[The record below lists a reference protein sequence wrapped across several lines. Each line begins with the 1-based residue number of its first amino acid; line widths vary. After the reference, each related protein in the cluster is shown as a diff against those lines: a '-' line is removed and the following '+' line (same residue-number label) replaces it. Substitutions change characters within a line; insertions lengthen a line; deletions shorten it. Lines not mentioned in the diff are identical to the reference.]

1 MGRDPSF
8 MFTSMFTRRDFGKV
22 ALASLPLSSAFAK
35 INSTVDGVRLG
46 VQTYSFRDL
55 PPEGIVD
62 AVIHAMTQIGL
73 GECEV
78 FGSQFEPPQPH
89 IGGGRGRGRGTPPD
103 PAVVA
108 ARQKAREDLRNWRL
122 TVSMDHFKNLK
133 KKFDDAG
140 ILIYAYNYSFNTSF
154 TDDEIER
161 GFEMAKA
168 LGVRAI
174 TASTTVSVARRVA
187 PFADKHKMI
196 VAMHGHSDIKDP
208 EQFAKPESFQ
218 AAMDMS
224 KYFWVNLDIGHFF
237 AAGYDPVAYIK
248 EHHARITNLHL
259 KDRKKNEGENMPWG
273 EGDTPIKP
281 VLTLLKD
288 NKYPQLPAYIE
299 YEYRGK
305 ESSTAEVKKCFEF
318 CKAALA

>member
-1 MGRDPSF
+1 MY
-8 MFTSMFTRRDFGKV
+8 TRRDFGKI
-22 ALASLPLSSAFAK
+22 ALAALPLASALAK
-35 INSTVDGVRLG
+35 INSKVNGVQLG

-62 AVIHAMTQIGL
+62 AVIKAMTEIGL

-78 FGSQFEPPQPH
+78 FASQFEPAQPRM
-89 IGGGRGRGRGTPPD
+89 GGAGGRGRGTPPD

-108 ARQKAREDLRNWRL
+108 AREKARAELRDWRL
-122 TVSMDHFKNLK
+122 SVSMDHFKNLK

-140 ILIYAYNYSFNTSF
+140 ITIYAYNYSFNNSF

-161 GFEMAKA
+161 GFEFAKA

-174 TASTTVSVARRVA
+174 TASTTVSVAKRVV

-196 VAMHGHSDIKDP
+196 VAMHGHDNVTDP
-208 EQFAKPESFQ
+208 EQFAKPETFQ

-237 AAGYDPVAYIK
+237 TAGYDPVAYIN

-259 KDRKKNEGENMPWG
+259 KDRKKDHGENTVWG
-273 EGDTPIKP
+273 QGDTPIKP

-288 NKYPQLPAYIE
+288 KKYPIPAFIE
-299 YEYRGK
+299 YEYRGT
-305 ESSTAEVKKCFEF
+305 ESSTAEVKKCFEYA
-318 CKAALA
+318 KAALA

>member
-1 MGRDPSF
+1 
-8 MFTSMFTRRDFGKV
+8 MFTRRDLGKI
-22 ALASLPLSSAFAK
+22 ALAALPLRSAFAK
-35 INSTVDGVRLG
+35 INSKINGVQLG
-46 VQTYSFRDL
+46 VQTYSFRDF

-62 AVIHAMTQIGL
+62 AVIKAMTDIGL

-78 FGSQFEPPQPH
+78 FASQFEPAQPR
-89 IGGGRGRGRGTPPD
+89 IGRGPGGGGGGGRGRGTQPPD

-108 ARQKAREDLRNWRL
+108 AREKARADLREWRL
-122 TVSMDHFKNLK
+122 TVSMDHFKGLK

-140 ILIYAYNYSFNTSF
+140 INIYAYNYSFNNGF

-174 TASTTVSVARRVA
+174 TASTTVSVAKRVA
-187 PFADKHKMI
+187 PFADKHKII
-196 VAMHGHSDIKDP
+196 VAMHGHDNVTDP
-208 EQFAKPESFQ
+208 EQFAKPETFQ

-237 AAGYDPVAYIK
+237 TAGYDPVAYIK
-248 EHHARITNLHL
+248 EHHDRISNLHL
-259 KDRKKNEGENMPWG
+259 KDRKKDHGDNVPWG

-281 VLTLLKD
+281 VLTLLKEK
-288 NKYPQLPAYIE
+288 KYPIPAYIE
-299 YEYRGK
+299 YEYRGT
-305 ESSTAEVKKCFEF
+305 ESSPAEVKKCFEYA
-318 CKAALA
+318 KAALA

>member
-1 MGRDPSF
+1 MY
-8 MFTSMFTRRDFGKV
+8 TRRDFGKIT
-22 ALASLPLSSAFAK
+22 LAALPLATAFAK
-35 INSTVDGVRLG
+35 INSKINGVQLG

-62 AVIHAMTQIGL
+62 AVIKAMTDIGL

-78 FGSQFEPPQPH
+78 FASQFEPPQPRMGG
-89 IGGGRGRGRGTPPD
+89 GGGRGRGTTPPD

-108 ARQKAREDLRNWRL
+108 AREKARKDLRDWRL
-122 TVSMDHFKNLK
+122 GVSMDHFKGLK

-140 ILIYAYNYSFNTSF
+140 ITIYAYNYSFNTSF
-154 TDDEIER
+154 TDDEIDR

-168 LGVRAI
+168 LGVHCI
-174 TASTTVSVARRVA
+174 TASTTVSVAKRVA
-187 PFADKHKMI
+187 PFAEKHKMI
-196 VAMHGHSDIKDP
+196 VAMHGHTNITDP
-208 EQFAKPESFQ
+208 EEFAKPESFQ

-237 AAGYDPVAYIK
+237 AAGYDPVAYIS
-248 EHHARITNLHL
+248 EHHDRITNLHL
-259 KDRKKNEGENMPWG
+259 KDKKKNQGDNMPWG

-281 VLTLLKD
+281 VLTLLKEK
-288 NKYPQLPAYIE
+288 KYPIPAYIE

-305 ESSTAEVKKCFEF
+305 DSSTAEVKRCFEYA
-318 CKAALA
+318 KAALA

>member
-1 MGRDPSF
+1 MY
-8 MFTSMFTRRDFGKV
+8 TRRDFGKI
-22 ALASLPLSSAFAK
+22 ALAALPLASALAK
-35 INSTVDGVRLG
+35 INSKVNGVQLG

-62 AVIHAMTQIGL
+62 AVIKAMTEIGL

-78 FGSQFEPPQPH
+78 FASQFEPAQPRMGGG
-89 IGGGRGRGRGTPPD
+89 GGGRGRGTTPPD

-108 ARQKAREDLRNWRL
+108 AREKARADLRDWRL
-122 TVSMDHFKNLK
+122 SVSMDHFKNLK
-133 KKFDDAG
+133 KKFEDAG
-140 ILIYAYNYSFNTSF
+140 IAIYAYNYSFNSSF

-161 GFEMAKA
+161 GFEFAKA

-174 TASTTVSVARRVA
+174 TASTTVSIAKRVV

-196 VAMHGHSDIKDP
+196 VAMHGHDNVTDP
-208 EQFAKPESFQ
+208 EQFAKPETFQ

-237 AAGYDPVAYIK
+237 TAGYDPVAYIN

-259 KDRKKNEGENMPWG
+259 KDRKKDHGENTVWG
-273 EGDTPIKP
+273 QGDTPIKP
-281 VLTLLKD
+281 VLTLLKEK
-288 NKYPQLPAYIE
+288 KYPIPAFIE
-299 YEYRGK
+299 YEYRGT
-305 ESSTAEVKKCFEF
+305 ESSAAEVKKCFEYA
-318 CKAALA
+318 KAALA

>member
-1 MGRDPSF
+1 ML
-8 MFTSMFTRRDFGKV
+8 TRRDFGKIT
-22 ALASLPLSSAFAK
+22 LAALPLTSALAK
-35 INSTVDGVRLG
+35 INSKINGVQLG

-62 AVIHAMTQIGL
+62 AVIKAMTDIGL

-78 FGSQFEPPQPH
+78 FASQFEPAQPRMGGG
-89 IGGGRGRGRGTPPD
+89 GGGRGRGTTPPD

-108 ARQKAREDLRNWRL
+108 AREKARNDLRNWRL
-122 TVSMDHFKNLK
+122 SVSMDHFKGLK

-140 ILIYAYNYSFNTSF
+140 IRIYAYNYSFNTSF

-174 TASTTVSVARRVA
+174 TASTTVSVAKRVA
-187 PFADKHKMI
+187 PFADKHKII
-196 VAMHGHSDIKDP
+196 VAMHGHSNITNP
-208 EQFAKPESFQ
+208 EEFAKPESFQ

-237 AAGYDPVAYIK
+237 AAGYDPVAYIT
-248 EHHARITNLHL
+248 EHHDRITNLHL
-259 KDRKKNEGENMPWG
+259 KDRKKDQGDNMPWG
-273 EGDTPIKP
+273 QGDTPIKP
-281 VLTLLKD
+281 VLTLLKEK
-288 NKYPQLPAYIE
+288 KYPIPAYIE
-299 YEYRGK
+299 YEYRGT
-305 ESSTAEVKKCFEF
+305 ESSTAEVKKCFEYA
-318 CKAALA
+318 KAALV

>member
-1 MGRDPSF
+1 MY
-8 MFTSMFTRRDFGKV
+8 TRRDFGKIT
-22 ALASLPLSSAFAK
+22 LAALPLASAFAK
-35 INSTVDGVRLG
+35 INSKINGVQLG

-62 AVIHAMTQIGL
+62 AVIKAMTEIGL

-78 FGSQFEPPQPH
+78 FGSQFEPVQPR
-89 IGGGRGRGRGTPPD
+89 IERG
-103 PAVVA
+103 PAGSA
-108 ARQKAREDLRNWRL
+108 AREKARNDLRTWRT
-122 TVSMDHFKNLK
+122 TVSMDHFKGLK

-140 ILIYAYNYSFNTSF
+140 ITIFAYNYSFNNSF

-174 TASTTVSVARRVA
+174 TASTTVSVAKRVA

-196 VAMHGHSDIKDP
+196 VAMHGHDNTTDP

-224 KYFWVNLDIGHFF
+224 KYFYVNLDIGHFF
-237 AAGYDPVAYIK
+237 AAGYDPVAYIG

-259 KDRKKNEGENMPWG
+259 KDRKKDHGENTVWG

-281 VLTLLKD
+281 VLTLLK
-288 NKYPQLPAYIE
+288 E
-299 YEYRGK
+299 
-305 ESSTAEVKKCFEF
+305 KK
-318 CKAALA
+318 